1 MKFSTLQHIIFLL
14 FFSMTISNVFSQN
27 SSMSS
32 LLEQKEGILNETEWN
47 YLLLR
52 DYNRINSEYSSK
64 GLVSYVNLVGN
75 SNMEQRKYEIFITPY
90 NSNKGS
96 WVSKSYSY
104 QLIEGEF
111 ENYKSKKLE
120 DINVRIQSLEIQL
133 RKNNERKILLE
144 NERREKLDLKKRKLD
159 KLRDS
164 LLIVIDNNI
173 QIEKLRYQKYNRAYN
188 QLKPLIKS
196 QDQWLEQYVPNFKD
210 VSWILDDFKDEN
222 YNPYINF
229 VNSLSDLKKIKEWRE
244 NRVFY
249 NSPKENISYW
259 YEKTLKEIK
268 RDPINSDV
276 YEFVGDGYMLY
287 NFVEEVD
294 VYDYLRMSW
303 FNKDNYKYKKWEV
316 NSRRYNEF
324 LSNQIIKSDDL
335 IQSFYD
341 DFSKIVNDLKEYN
354 KVSDWIKTKIIPLVF
369 KVYSYNNGYT
379 IGVVKKGK
387 FKKIDKCLQNELPPL
402 DYKFI
407 MKILTSNASLNG
419 TSRDFEF
426 NRKTSDYDFNRVT
439 LNPGEKISIVR
450 EFMKENPSFVETN
463 LTIDLSCF

>member
-27 SSMSS
+27 SNMSS

-47 YLLLR
+47 YVLLR

-104 QLIEGEF
+104 QLIDGEF
-111 ENYKSKKLE
+111 ENYKGKKLE

-164 LLIVIDNNI
+164 LLVVVDNNI
-173 QIEKLRYQKYNRAYN
+173 QIEKLRYQKYNRSYN
-188 QLKPLIKS
+188 QLKPLIES
-196 QDQWLEQYVPNFKD
+196 PDQLKYMVPDF
-210 VSWILDDFKDEN
+210 VYLSRIVRGFKDEN
-222 YNPYINF
+222 YNPYINLL
-229 VNSLSDLKKIKEWRE
+229 NSISEDSG
-244 NRVFY
+244 NNHTY
-249 NSPKENISYW
+249 PKERISFW

-276 YEFVGDGYMLY
+276 YEFVGDGSELY
-287 NFVEEVD
+287 NFVDLMD
-294 VYDYLRMSW
+294 VNYFMKSSYFFGNVAVKDWYKNKREYD
-303 FNKDNYKYKKWEV
+303 
-316 NSRRYNEF
+316 EF
-324 LSNQIIKSDDL
+324 FEISIFQSDDL
-335 IQSFYD
+335 IQRMYD
-341 DFSKIVNDLKEYN
+341 EFSKLVNDVKEFD
-354 KVSDWIKTKIIPLVF
+354 KVSDWIKIKIIPLVF
-369 KVYSYNNGYT
+369 KDHSYNNGYT
-379 IGVVKKGK
+379 IGVVKKSK

-407 MKILTSNASLNG
+407 MKILTSQTDLDG
-419 TSRDFEF
+419 FMDFRF
-426 NRKTSDYDFNRVT
+426 NRKDNTYDFIDGDRYY
-439 LNPGEKISIVR
+439 PDEKIPIVR

-463 LTIDLSCF
+463 LTIDLSCFE